1 MQIALI
7 KYKFSLTET
16 YIKVPDSVK
25 EADNFV
31 IESSRGIFVVP
42 FVRFVSDTVEI
53 NSDVK
58 FVRVATEED
67 INKAKTLN
75 EKVKSVKEITTKL
88 ITKNK
93 CEMKVVDVDFTL
105 DDSKVI
111 ISFVCED
118 RVDFRELV
126 KDLAQEL
133 KHRIE
138 LRQIGV
144 RDQARSLGC
153 MGICGKEC
161 CCKQYLND
169 FDKVSIKMAKTQNL
183 SLNPTKISGT
193 CGRLMCCLA
202 YENDTY
208 AELGK
213 NCLKVGSKVVTPDGN
228 GTILSNNILK
238 QTALC
243 RVEKGDDIKVQEY
256 SVDNIKPRRENNDK
270 K

>member
-1 MQIALI
+1 MQIARI
-7 KYKFSLTET
+7 NYKFSVTDT
-16 YIKVPDSVK
+16 YISVPDTIKGVG
-25 EADNFV
+25 DIV
-31 IESSRGIFVVP
+31 IESPRGIFLVQLL
-42 FVRFVSDTVEI
+42 RFAESDVNLDRE
-53 NSDVK
+53 VK

-67 INKAKTLN
+67 KVNAQKLQ
-75 EKVKSVKEITTKL
+75 EKVKEVKEIADKL
-88 ITKNK
+88 IAKNK
-93 CEMKVVDVDFTL
+93 CDMKVVDVDFTL

-126 KDLAQEL
+126 RDLASEL

-144 RDQARSLGC
+144 RDQARQLGC

-202 YENDTY
+202 FENDTY

-213 NCLKVGSKVVTPDGN
+213 NCLKVGSKVSTPDGN
-228 GTILSNNILK
+228 GVVLNNNILK
-238 QTALC
+238 QTSLC
-243 RVEKGDDIKVQEY
+243 KIEKGDDIKVAEY
-256 SVDNIKPRRENNDK
+256 PLDKIKPRKDSN
-270 K
+270 